1 MPDRAAPWDAVSDK
15 YDTWVISPFAPRV
28 DFPLRADVRR
38 LLGTWK
44 QRGLLQRR
52 VVFDIGCGRGDG
64 LALVAGRVGFA
75 VGVDFSPRM
84 LDLSERF
91 LRARGVVPSRAAGR
105 AALPRVATEL
115 RKLSAGKEPGTRTTL
130 VQADMRTLAPLRG
143 SADLVLAISSI
154 SPTRPG
160 LAARVFGEVAS
171 CLKPGGTLMAV
182 LASLDAFH
190 YLVALADRLG
200 VDLPDAGHVDAH
212 GMFHENGE
220 RQKFFTPAEIGQLCD
235 ESGLRRLALKKV
247 RYPWSLLRRFGWGY
261 FPGHPTLWDWYLVA
275 RAGP

>member
-15 YDTWVISPFAPRV
+15 YDTWVISPFAAGV

-38 LLGTWK
+38 LVDTWRK
-44 QRGLLQRR
+44 RGQLQRR
-52 VVFDIGCGRGDG
+52 VVFDIGCGRGNG
-64 LALVAGRVGFA
+64 LALVAGRVGLA

-91 LRARGVVPSRAAGR
+91 LRARGVVPSRDVGR
-105 AALPRVATEL
+105 AGLRRVATGL
-115 RKLSAGKEPGTRTTL
+115 RKLAVGKEPGARTTL
-130 VQADMRTLAPLRG
+130 VQADMRALAPLRR

-154 SPTRPG
+154 SPSRPG
-160 LAARVFGEVAS
+160 LAARVFGEVVS
-171 CLKPGGTLMAV
+171 CLKPGATFMAV

-200 VDLPDAGHVDAH
+200 VDLPDAGHVDTH

-220 RQKFFTPAEIGQLCD
+220 RQKFFTPAEIRQLCD
-235 ESGLRRLALKKV
+235 ESGLRMLALKKV
-247 RYPWSLLRRFGWGY
+247 RYPWALLRRFGWGY
-261 FPGHPTLWDWYLVA
+261 FPGRPTLWDWYLVA
-275 RAGP
+275 RAPA